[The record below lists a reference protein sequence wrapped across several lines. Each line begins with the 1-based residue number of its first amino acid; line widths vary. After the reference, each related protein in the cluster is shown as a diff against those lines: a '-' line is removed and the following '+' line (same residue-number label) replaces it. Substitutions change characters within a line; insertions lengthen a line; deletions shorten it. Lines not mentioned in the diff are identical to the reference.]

1 MGHFRLTFTRKP
13 ESAVNWKKSDRFKMT
28 GRRWRESQWLGPS
41 SFTPLSLVSLPV
53 QNIHFVHLNIK
64 FHFQHWLNNL
74 PMENGKRERHKVLCE
89 HTNFVKVWQYM
100 LDISFDGYFLLYL
113 SSIEY
118 VLFKLDLYPQP
129 VFIVYWDFFCNVNKN
144 SW

>member
-1 MGHFRLTFTRKP
+1 MGHFRLTFTWKP

-28 GRRWRESQWLGPS
+28 GRRWREPQWLGPS
-41 SFTPLSLVSLPV
+41 SFTPLSLVRSLPV
-53 QNIHFVHLNIK
+53 QNIHFIHLK

-100 LDISFDGYFLLYL
+100 LDISFDSYFFLLSFIDRVCIIWARPL
-113 SSIEY
+113 SPTCIY
-118 VLFKLDLYPQP
+118 CLLGLFL
-129 VFIVYWDFFCNVNKN
+129 NVNN
-144 SW
+144 IFW